1 MSSRHVFQHRDF
13 RLLVTGVSVSALGN
27 AITPVALAFAVLD
40 LGGSLTDL
48 GLVEAV
54 FATCQLVT
62 MLAGGV
68 LGDRFSRKLMME
80 GASAVS
86 AVVMAVLAGSVLL
99 DVDSIGLI
107 ALLGGIGG
115 VVTALSRPSSKA
127 MTRVVVPPDDL
138 ADAVALRSLLD
149 SLCRTLGYAVAGVL
163 VAVVGPGWAVM
174 VDAATFAV
182 AAVAFGRLGAPDA
195 RAPRTTS
202 PLADLGEGFAEVV
215 RHSWLWLLILQ
226 ALLYHLFYGGAQAVL
241 GPVVVGEGVGRSAWG
256 FALSALMAGFVVGGL
271 LALRVRLRRPLAG
284 GAVLLALTGVF
295 PLAMALSDS
304 LWPVML
310 GAFVHGVGLQMFS
323 VYWDQSIQTHVP
335 EDRLARVYAF
345 DSVGSFVARP
355 LGLALTGP
363 VAAAVGVDTWL
374 LVVAAVISG
383 SSLAAVASR
392 GVRALEAPVPTK
404 VA

>member
-1 MSSRHVFQHRDF
+1 MNSRQVLRHRDF
-13 RLLVTGVSVSALGN
+13 RLLVTGASVSSLGN

-54 FATCQLVT
+54 FAICQVVT

-80 GASAVS
+80 GSSAVS
-86 AVVMAVLAGSVLL
+86 AVVMALMATAVVLDAAT
-99 DVDSIGLI
+99 IWLI
-107 ALLGGIGG
+107 AVLGGIGG

-127 MTRVVVPPDDL
+127 MTRVVVPESDL
-138 ADAVALRSLLD
+138 SDAVALRSLLD
-149 SLCRTLGYAVAGVL
+149 SVCRTLGYAVAGLL
-163 VAVVGPGWAVM
+163 VAAVGPGWAVA
-174 VDAATFAV
+174 VDAGTFAV
-182 AAVAFGRLGAPDA
+182 AAVAFGRMGVADA

-202 PLADLGEGFAEVV
+202 PLTDLGEGFREVA
-215 RHSWLWLLILQ
+215 RRTWLWLLILQ

-241 GPVVVGEGVGRSAWG
+241 GPVVVGEELGRSAWG

-271 LALRVRLRRPLAG
+271 LALRVRPRRPLG
-284 GAVLLALTGVF
+284 QGVVLLALTGIF
-295 PLAMALSDS
+295 PLAMALSDT

-323 VYWDQSIQTHVP
+323 VYWDQAIQSQVP
-335 EDRLARVYAF
+335 DDKLARVYAF

-383 SSLAAVASR
+383 SSLAVLSFR
-392 GVRALEAPVPTK
+392 EVRALERVEAVR
-404 VA
+404 VG

>member
-1 MSSRHVFQHRDF
+1 MSSRHVLQHRDF

-40 LGGSLTDL
+40 LGGSLTAL

-54 FATCQLVT
+54 FATCQVVT

-86 AVVMAVLAGSVLL
+86 AVVMAVLAASVLL

-127 MTRVVVPPDDL
+127 MTRVVVPLDDL

-182 AAVAFGRLGAPDA
+182 AAVAFGRLGVPDA

-202 PLADLGEGFAEVV
+202 PLADLGEGFAEVM

-226 ALLYHLFYGGAQAVL
+226 ALLYHLFYGGAQTVL

-363 VAAAVGVDTWL
+363 VAAAVGVDAWL

>member
-1 MSSRHVFQHRDF
+1 M
-13 RLLVTGVSVSALGN
+13 SALGN

-54 FATCQLVT
+54 FATCQVVT

-80 GASAVS
+80 GGSAVS
-86 AVVMAVLAGSVLL
+86 ALVMAVLAASVLL

-127 MTRVVVPPDDL
+127 MTRVVVPLDDL

-182 AAVAFGRLGAPDA
+182 AAVAFRRLGVPDA

-202 PLADLGEGFAEVV
+202 PLADLGEGFAEVM

-404 VA
+404 AA

>member
-1 MSSRHVFQHRDF
+1 MKSRQVLRHRDF
-13 RLLVTGVSVSALGN
+13 RLLVTGASVSSLGN

-54 FATCQLVT
+54 FAICQVVT

-80 GASAVS
+80 GSSAVS
-86 AVVMAVLAGSVLL
+86 AVVMAVMASAVVL
-99 DVDSIGLI
+99 DAATIWLI
-107 ALLGGIGG
+107 AVLGGIGG

-127 MTRVVVPPDDL
+127 MTRVVVPEADL
-138 ADAVALRSLLD
+138 ADAVALRSLVD
-149 SLCRTLGYAVAGVL
+149 SVCRTLGYAVAGVL
-163 VAVVGPGWAVM
+163 VAVVGPGWAVA

-182 AAVAFGRLGAPDA
+182 AALAFGRMGVSNA

-202 PLADLGEGFAEVV
+202 PLTDLGEGFREVA
-215 RHSWLWLLILQ
+215 RHTWLWLLILQ
-226 ALLYHLFYGGAQAVL
+226 ALLYHLFYGGAQAVI
-241 GPVVVGEGVGRSAWG
+241 GPVVVGEEIGRSAWG

-271 LALRVRLRRPLAG
+271 LALRIRPRRPLGAG
-284 GAVLLALTGVF
+284 VVLLALTGVF
-295 PLAMALSDS
+295 PLAMAMADT

-323 VYWDQSIQTHVP
+323 VYWDQTIQSQVP
-335 EDRLARVYAF
+335 EDKLARVYAF

-363 VAAAVGVDTWL
+363 VAAAAGVDSWL

-383 SSLAAVASR
+383 SSLAVLFSR
-392 GVRALEAPVPTK
+392 GVRALEPAEAARVG
-404 VA
+404 

>member
-1 MSSRHVFQHRDF
+1 MSS
-13 RLLVTGVSVSALGN
+13 LGN

-54 FATCQLVT
+54 FAICQVVT

-80 GASAVS
+80 GSSAVS
-86 AVVMAVLAGSVLL
+86 AVVMAVMASAVVL
-99 DVDSIGLI
+99 DAATIWLI
-107 ALLGGIGG
+107 AVLGGIGG

-127 MTRVVVPPDDL
+127 MTRVVVPEADL
-138 ADAVALRSLLD
+138 ADAVALRSLVD
-149 SLCRTLGYAVAGVL
+149 SVCRTLGYAVAGVL
-163 VAVVGPGWAVM
+163 VAVVGPGWAVA

-182 AAVAFGRLGAPDA
+182 AALAFGRMGVSNA

-202 PLADLGEGFAEVV
+202 PLTDLGEGFREVA
-215 RHSWLWLLILQ
+215 RHTWLWLLILQ
-226 ALLYHLFYGGAQAVL
+226 ALLYHLFYGGAQAVI
-241 GPVVVGEGVGRSAWG
+241 GPVVVGEEIGRSAWG

-271 LALRVRLRRPLAG
+271 LALRIRPRRPLGAG
-284 GAVLLALTGVF
+284 VVLLALTGVF
-295 PLAMALSDS
+295 PLAMAMADT

-323 VYWDQSIQTHVP
+323 VYWDQTIQSQVP
-335 EDRLARVYAF
+335 EDKLARVYAF

-363 VAAAVGVDTWL
+363 VAAAAGVDSWL

-383 SSLAAVASR
+383 SSLAVLFSR
-392 GVRALEAPVPTK
+392 GVRALEPAEAARVG
-404 VA
+404 

>member
-1 MSSRHVFQHRDF
+1 MKSRQVLRHRDF
-13 RLLVTGVSVSALGN
+13 RLLVTGASVSSLGN

-54 FATCQLVT
+54 FAICQVVT

-68 LGDRFSRKLMME
+68 MGDRFSRKLMME
-80 GASAVS
+80 GSSAVS
-86 AVVMAVLAGSVLL
+86 AVVMAVMASAVVL
-99 DVDSIGLI
+99 DAATIWLI
-107 ALLGGIGG
+107 AVLGGIGG

-127 MTRVVVPPDDL
+127 MTRVVVPEADL
-138 ADAVALRSLLD
+138 ADAVALRSLVD
-149 SLCRTLGYAVAGVL
+149 SVCRTLGYAVAGVL
-163 VAVVGPGWAVM
+163 VAVVGPGWAVA

-182 AAVAFGRLGAPDA
+182 AALAFGRMGVSNA

-202 PLADLGEGFAEVV
+202 PLTDLGEGFREVA
-215 RHSWLWLLILQ
+215 RHTWLWLLILQ
-226 ALLYHLFYGGAQAVL
+226 ALLYHLFYGGAQAVI
-241 GPVVVGEGVGRSAWG
+241 GPVVVGEEIGRSAWG

-271 LALRVRLRRPLAG
+271 LALRIRPRRPLGAG
-284 GAVLLALTGVF
+284 VVLLALTGVF
-295 PLAMALSDS
+295 PLAMAMADT

-323 VYWDQSIQTHVP
+323 VYWDQTIQSQVP
-335 EDRLARVYAF
+335 EDKLARVYAF

-363 VAAAVGVDTWL
+363 VAAAAGVDSWL

-383 SSLAAVASR
+383 SSLAVLFSR
-392 GVRALEAPVPTK
+392 GVRALEPAEAARVG
-404 VA
+404 